1 MYTVEIYKQDRRVKT
16 GERLV
21 QKVDHSTCDISAIA
35 AVYASKYPAARGY
48 RYEIHETMVTRK
60 NLQTGT
66 AYQERYDTPYFCS
79 PSRDAYWAM

>member
-1 MYTVEIYKQDRRVKT
+1 MYTVEIYKQDRRVKK

-21 QKVDHSTCDISAIA
+21 HKEDYSTSDLSMLIHTVQHTWRTSQ
-35 AVYASKYPAARGY
+35 GY
-48 RYEIHETMVTRK
+48 RYEIHETMVTRV
-60 NLQTGT
+60 NLQSGQ